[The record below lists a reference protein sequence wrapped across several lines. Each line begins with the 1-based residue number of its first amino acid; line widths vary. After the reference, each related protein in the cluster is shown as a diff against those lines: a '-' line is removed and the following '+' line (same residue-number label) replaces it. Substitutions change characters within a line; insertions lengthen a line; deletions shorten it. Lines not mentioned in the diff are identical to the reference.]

1 MQRTFFFLL
10 FLASTLPAFSQECAD
25 FVNDSSFTS
34 ASISFIVADAEKGDT
49 IINYYSGRSLTPA
62 SIMKLITSAAALEL
76 LGPEHTFSTSLGY
89 TGTISKSGK
98 LNGDIVITGGGDP
111 AFASPNFPDYYKEF
125 PNGWADEVRKL
136 GIRKIKGRVI
146 TDDSYYDYLPVPA
159 KWLWED
165 TGNYYGAGAY
175 GASVFDNTYEIHF
188 KTYDS
193 CVITGIVPEYYRP
206 DLTNYLTA
214 SGTTD
219 KGYVFAAPYAT
230 SGWLSGS
237 IPADKSDFVL
247 KAAIT
252 DPPLLIAG
260 IVDEKLRSS
269 GIKITGE
276 PTTKRLTKTAYGEV
290 TTISALTSPPLDSII
305 RVLNHES
312 INLYAEH
319 LLKELGKKFRN
330 NGSTDA
336 GLQVVYD
343 FLRNI
348 GVDTEGM
355 FIVDGSGLSR
365 ANSINS
371 AGLITLLK
379 FMKNHGRYFP
389 EYLNSL
395 PDAGREGTL
404 KKYFKDEA
412 FNSSMKA
419 KSGSMGRVKSYAGY
433 LTTKSGNTLI
443 FSMIV
448 NNFTCPPA
456 RVNQLFEEVLKEVI
470 NNK

>member
-1 MQRTFFFLL
+1 MHRTFFILL
-10 FLASTLPAFSQECAD
+10 FLAATLRAFSQECAD

-34 ASISFIVADAEKGDT
+34 ASISFIVADADKGDT

-76 LGPEHTFSTSLGY
+76 LGPDHTFTSSLGY

-98 LNGDIVITGGGDP
+98 LNGNIVIKGGGDP
-111 AFASPNFPDYYKEF
+111 SFASPNFQDYYKKF
-125 PNGWADEVRKL
+125 PSGWADEVRKL

-165 TGNYYGAGAY
+165 TGNYYGAGVF
-175 GASVFDNTYEIHF
+175 GASVFDNTYQIHF

-193 CVITGIVPEYYRP
+193 CVITGIVPEYYKV

-230 SGWLSGS
+230 SGWLAGS
-237 IPADKSDFVL
+237 IPEGKSDFVL

-252 DPPLLIAG
+252 DPPLLIAK

-269 GIKITGE
+269 GVKITGE
-276 PTTKRLTKTAYGEV
+276 PTTTRLAKIGTVEI
-290 TTISALTSPPLDSII
+290 TTISTITSPPLDSII

-330 NGSTDA
+330 DGSTDA
-336 GLQVVYD
+336 GLQVVYE
-343 FLRNI
+343 FLRNS
-348 GVDTEGM
+348 GVNTEGM

-365 ANSINS
+365 ANSI
-371 AGLITLLK
+371 
-379 FMKNHGRYFP
+379 
-389 EYLNSL
+389 
-395 PDAGREGTL
+395 
-404 KKYFKDEA
+404 
-412 FNSSMKA
+412 
-419 KSGSMGRVKSYAGY
+419 
-433 LTTKSGNTLI
+433 
-443 FSMIV
+443 
-448 NNFTCPPA
+448 
-456 RVNQLFEEVLKEVI
+456 
-470 NNK
+470 